1 MANESNKAGAEKPGE
16 KVANGGA
23 ASIQEL
29 RAKWPGDL
37 NSAFVLDCLEKGLT
51 MTQAMEARLAMLEG
65 RNQQIE
71 KDAAALNGGGVQ
83 AAIGGGVARAASQP
97 IEAPG
102 GNAAAKKSAAEA
114 AYYAKVK
121 ELEAAGMP
129 RYKAIHNVNTE
140 YPELQEAAV
149 AEARPDLRRAAKA

>member
-114 AYYAKVK
+114 AYYAKVDA
-121 ELEAAGMP
+121 LVAGGMP
-129 RYKAIHNVNTE
+129 RYKAIHKVNTE